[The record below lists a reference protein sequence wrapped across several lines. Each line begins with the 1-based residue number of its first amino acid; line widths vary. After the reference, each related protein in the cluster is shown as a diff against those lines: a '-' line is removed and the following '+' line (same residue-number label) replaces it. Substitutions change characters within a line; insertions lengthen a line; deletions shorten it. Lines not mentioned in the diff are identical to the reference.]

1 MLFYVH
7 IWPRTDDPSKRENAG
22 IRPLFWQNR
31 RLGGVLFRRI
41 TVSFFSLVIF
51 ASLFPLLS
59 LKSVHRNHWFVLWQV
74 QVAISSAQEAFS
86 LLLDF
91 LSFFGRGGRGQ
102 IIHFWLIS
110 APRPISAQRF
120 SANAY
125 TRSCAKKNYWS
136 FFEKKEK
143 KWNYDRASGRVL
155 L

>member
-1 MLFYVH
+1 MTMADTYMLNIDLSYV
-7 IWPRTDDPSKRENAG
+7 
-22 IRPLFWQNR
+22 
-31 RLGGVLFRRI
+31 
-41 TVSFFSLVIF
+41 SLVIF
-51 ASLFPLLS
+51 ASLFPLLT

-136 FFEKKEK
+136 FFEKKREK
-143 KWNYDRASGRVL
+143 MELWPSKWPSSPVRKSAMMTRLSYVSEIVIPCRNVQVQM
-155 L
+155 